1 MQKNISRTSF
11 EWDLYKESLNIQK
24 HGVDFTTAAYAFK
37 DSDRKIFVDENHNQN
52 EPRLFCIARVNG
64 RILTVRFVYRQGIIR
79 IIGAGYWRKGAKYY
93 DQEKN

>member
-1 MQKNISRTSF
+1 MQKNISKVGF
-11 EWDLYKESLNIQK
+11 EWDISKESLNIQK

-37 DSDRKIFVDENHNQN
+37 DSARRIFTDASHSQN

-64 RILTVRFVYRQGIIR
+64 RILTVRFVYRQGLIR

-93 DQEKN
+93 D